1 MLKPILLAS
10 AALSVAIWA
19 APASS
24 ADYATLGKLTC
35 TSKGSTGMI
44 IMSQKNLMCTFEPS
58 GGGPRARYAGT
69 IQKYGVDLG
78 VTGRS
83 VMIWAVLAKTGTPW
97 TDIAL
102 AGEYYGVGADASVA
116 AGGGAKVISGGTNK
130 AFMLQPL
137 NVQVQEGV
145 NIAFGVEKMTLA
157 PASI

>member
-1 MLKPILLAS
+1 MLKHILLAS
-10 AALSVAIWA
+10 AALSAAVWA
-19 APASS
+19 APAAS
-24 ADYATLGKLTC
+24 ADYSTLGTLTC

-58 GGGPRARYAGT
+58 GGGPRARYAGM

-83 VMIWAVLAKTGTPW
+83 VMVWTVLARTGTPF

-116 AGGGAKVISGGTNK
+116 AGGGAKVIAGGTNR

-137 NVQVQEGV
+137 NVQAQEGV
-145 NIAFGVEKMTLA
+145 NVAVGVEKMTLA